1 MKFTKYINSQAFPN
15 YNQVEE
21 KDCGPTCLKIIAKH
35 YGKLLNIQTLRN
47 LSETT
52 REGSSLLNLSDAAE
66 KIGFRSL
73 GVKLDLGQLQEA
85 PLPCVLHWNNDHYV
99 VLYKCPLTPKVGI
112 LRGLFKQNTNY
123 LISDP
128 AIGLIE
134 YTQEE
139 FLKFWIGNNATETT
153 EEGIT
158 LLLEPTPKFY
168 SPVAHKGGKVDVEID
183 DEKSF
188 FESPLWGLGAYILP
202 YKSFI
207 IQLSIGLLAGSL
219 LQLVFPFLT
228 QSVVDVGIQ
237 NQNISFVYMVL
248 MAQLFLFFGRTA
260 LELIR
265 SWILLHLSARINI
278 SLISD
283 FFIKLM
289 NLPISFFDVR
299 MTGDIMQRINDHHRI
314 ERILTTSSL
323 DVLFSL
329 INMVIMGGV
338 LAYYNLKI
346 FAVFFAGSLLY
357 FVWVT
362 LFLKRRAKLDYKR
375 FAEVSQE
382 QSKVIE
388 LINGMQEIKLHNAEK
403 QKRWGWEFIQ
413 ARLFKVSIKGMV
425 LEQTQTIGS
434 NFINELKNIII
445 IFLSAKLVIDG
456 QITLGMMLAISSIV
470 GNLNGPIVQL
480 INFIREAQDAKISL
494 ARLSEIHEK
503 EDEVQNDDEK
513 TNDIPENADLVLKDV
528 SFRYIG
534 SDINVLDNLNLT
546 IPSNKITAI
555 VGTSGSG
562 KTTLMKLLLKFYEP
576 NSGEISLSPALS
588 KGEGVEPQSDA
599 NEFSDDTIQ
608 NNIHNNLSSVTSPSP
623 LGKVGLGLISQKPWR
638 NHIGSVMQ
646 EGYIFSDTIANNI
659 AIGVDIIDKKRLLY
673 AADVANIKD
682 FIEDYPLGFNTKIG
696 MEGVGMSTGQK
707 QRLLIARAVY
717 KNPEMLFFD
726 EATSALDANNEKE
739 IMRKLDIFFKNKT
752 VVVIAHRLSTVMNAD
767 QIVVLEKGKIIE
779 IGNHE
784 SLVAKKGSYF
794 ELVRNQ
800 LQLGS

>member
-1 MKFTKYINSQAFPN
+1 MKDFPFYIQSDI
-15 YNQVEE
+15 

-35 YGKLLNIQTLRN
+35 YGKILNIQTLRK

-52 REGSSLLNLSDAAE
+52 REGSNLLNISDAAE
-66 KIGFRSL
+66 KIGFRSI
-73 GVKLDLGQLQEA
+73 GVKLSFENLDA
-85 PLPCVLHWNNDHYV
+85 INLPCILHWNKEHYV
-99 VLYKCPLTPKVGI
+99 VLYKIGKNKI
-112 LRGLFKQNTNY
+112 Y
-123 LISDP
+123 ISDP

-134 YTQEE
+134 YTKEE
-139 FLKFWIGNNATETT
+139 FLKFWIGNNADETT
-153 EEGIT
+153 EEGIV
-158 LLLEPTPKFY
+158 LLLEITPKFRN
-168 SPVAHKGGKVDVEID
+168 PLALQDGANDT

-188 FESPLWGLGAYILP
+188 GFSLLFQYIYP
-202 YKSFI
+202 YKFFL
-207 IQLSIGLLAGSL
+207 IQLFIGLLAGSL
-219 LQLVFPFLT
+219 LELIFPFLT
-228 QSVVDVGIQ
+228 QSIVDVGIQ
-237 NQNISFVYMVL
+237 NQNIHFVYL
-248 MAQLFLFFGRTA
+248 ILFAQLFLFIGKTA

-265 SWILLHLSARINI
+265 SWILLHLSTRINI
-278 SLISD
+278 ALISD

-323 DVLFSL
+323 NVLFSL
-329 INMVIMGGV
+329 INMIIMGGI

-346 FAVFFAGSLLY
+346 FAVFFIGSLLY
-357 FVWVT
+357 FIWVT
-362 LFLKRRAKLDYKR
+362 LFLKRRKELDYKR

-413 ARLFKVSIKGMV
+413 ARLFKVLMKGLV
-425 LEQTQTIGS
+425 LEQTQNIGS

-470 GNLNGPIVQL
+470 GSLNAPVLQL

-503 EDEVQNDDEK
+503 EDETQHEDTQTQEIPKDA
-513 TNDIPENADLVLKDV
+513 DIVLKDL

-534 SDINVLDNLNLT
+534 SDIPVLEGLNLT
-546 IPSNKITAI
+546 IPANKVTAI

-576 NSGEISLSPALS
+576 NSGEIGLRC
-588 KGEGVEPQSDA
+588 KSDEIPP
-599 NEFSDDTIQ
+599 NVGMT
-608 NNIHNNLSSVTSPSP
+608 NLRNIAQKTWRSH
-623 LGKVGLGLISQKPWR
+623 VGT
-638 NHIGSVMQ
+638 VMQ
-646 EGYIFSDTIANNI
+646 EGYIFNDTIANNI
-659 AIGVDIIDKKRLLY
+659 AIGLDVIDKERLVY

-682 FIEDYPLGFNTKIG
+682 FIQNYPLGYNTKIG
-696 MEGVGMSTGQK
+696 MEGIGMSTGQK

-739 IMRKLDIFFKNKT
+739 IMQKLDIFFKNKT

-767 QIVVLEKGKIIE
+767 QIVVLEKGKIVE
-779 IGNHE
+779 IGNHNE
-784 SLVAKKGSYF
+784 LVRSKGRYY

-800 LQLGS
+800 LQLGT

>member
-1 MKFTKYINSQAFPN
+1 MFNKPFSYYLQNDQ
-15 YNQVEE
+15 
-21 KDCGPTCLKIIAKH
+21 KDCGPTCLKITAKY
-35 YGKLLNIQTLRN
+35 YGKVLNIQKLRDSSETN
-47 LSETT
+47 RVGSNLLMLSE
-52 REGSSLLNLSDAAE
+52 AAE
-66 KIGFRSL
+66 KIGFRTL
-73 GVKLDLGQLQEA
+73 GVKTSLKKLERA
-85 PLPCVLHWNNDHYV
+85 PLPCILHWNKNHYV
-99 VLYKCPLTPKVGI
+99 VLYKIKKEI
-112 LRGLFKQNTNY
+112 Y
-123 LISDP
+123 YISDP
-128 AIGLIE
+128 AIGLIN
-134 YTQEE
+134 YNQDE
-139 FLKFWIGNNATETT
+139 FLKFWIGNNSNAIT
-153 EEGIT
+153 EEGIA

-168 SPVAHKGGKVDVEID
+168 QSESDKE
-183 DEKSF
+183 EKNIF
-188 FESPLWGLGAYILP
+188 GFALLFKYIFP

-207 IQLSIGLLAGSL
+207 IQLIVSLFAGIL
-219 LQLVFPFLT
+219 LQLIFPFLT
-228 QSVVDVGIQ
+228 QSIVDVGIK
-237 NQNISFVYMVL
+237 NQNIHFIYL
-248 MAQLFLFFGRTA
+248 ILFAQLFLFTGKTI

-265 SWILLHLSARINI
+265 SWILLHLSTRINI

-323 DVLFSL
+323 SVLFSL
-329 INMVIMGGV
+329 INMFIMGGV

-346 FAVFFAGSLLY
+346 FAVFFIASLFY
-357 FVWVT
+357 FLWVI
-362 LFLKRRAKLDYKR
+362 LFLKRREKLDYKR

-413 ARLFKVSIKGMV
+413 ARLFKVSMKGLV
-425 LEQTQTIGS
+425 LEQTQNIGS

-470 GNLNGPIVQL
+470 GSLNGPILQL

-503 EDEVQNDDEK
+503 EDESQQEENQ
-513 TNDIPENADLVLKDV
+513 THDIPTDADIIIKDLI
-528 SFRYIG
+528 FRYIG
-534 SDINVLDNLNLT
+534 SDKMVLENLNLT
-546 IPSNKITAI
+546 IPANKVTAI

-576 NSGEISLSPALS
+576 DSGEILL
-588 KGEGVEPQSDA
+588 KN
-599 NEFSDDTIQ
+599 NEI
-608 NNIHNNLSSVTSPSP
+608 VSP
-623 LGKVGLGLISQKPWR
+623 LAMIAQKTWRYHVGT
-638 NHIGSVMQ
+638 VMQ
-646 EGYIFSDTIANNI
+646 EGYIFNDTIANNI
-659 AIGVDIIDKKRLLY
+659 ALGVDIVNKEKLIY
-673 AADVANIKD
+673 AADVANIKG
-682 FIEDYPLGFNTKIG
+682 FIQDYPLGFNTKIG

-726 EATSALDANNEKE
+726 EATSSLDANNEKE
-739 IMRKLDIFFKNKT
+739 IMQKLDIFFKNKT
-752 VVVIAHRLSTVMNAD
+752 VVVIAHRLSTVINAD
-767 QIVVLEKGKIIE
+767 QIVVLEKGKIVE
-779 IGNHE
+779 IGNHQY
-784 SLVAKKGSYF
+784 LVKKKGSYY

-800 LQLGS
+800 LQLGV